1 MGTNNI
7 NFRYLIEGT
16 FTHING
22 LPLADGTI
30 VNAYWC
36 NDRVVFKTNGNEY
49 DLPFSNLMNVCI
61 KTNGEILNQYEAGNT
76 SEATAFNEI
85 GTLLSDKANTDKTT
99 PYLIFTYKSKD
110 GQSTKYVALE
120 INQFNNSTA
129 NKIVDYFVNLP
140 QSAPKPTPPIQPTV
154 APTIT
159 ETPQTPVQQ
168 PVKPKKK
175 KHGCLVTIII
185 FVIICAV
192 IGIVGSNA
200 GNSESAKAKT
210 QIEALV
216 NQPLSDAMTK
226 VDELGYTAKYY
237 YDNGKDNND
246 YTSYVE
252 ETLSNDKKQM
262 KKWVITR
269 YKDINK
275 DDKTVTLFINTKE
288 NVSSQK
294 QVQEEASALEN
305 KLGHIEACQAAEEY
319 GKKQYPYGFKLHYMS
334 GMYGYAVSGK
344 NKDTWK
350 IKCTATITK
359 AYNASQEVDCEFKV
373 TGTNESPEIVSF
385 DVY

>member
-1 MGTNNI
+1 MGTSDV
-7 NFRYLIEGT
+7 NFRYLIEGA

-22 LPLADGTI
+22 LPLADGEI

-36 NDRVVFKTNGNEY
+36 NDRVVFKANENEY
-49 DLPFSNLMNVCI
+49 NLPFSNLMNVCI
-61 KTNGEILNQYEAGNT
+61 KTNGEILNQYEAGNA
-76 SEATAFNEI
+76 SEATAFNEL
-85 GTLLSDKANTDKTT
+85 GALLSGKANTDKTT
-99 PYLIFTYKSKD
+99 SYLIFTYKSKD

-154 APTIT
+154 
-159 ETPQTPVQQ
+159 
-168 PVKPKKK
+168 KPKKK

-192 IGIVGSNA
+192 IGIIGSNA

-226 VDELGYTAKYY
+226 IDELEYTAKYY

-269 YKDINK
+269 YKDIDK

-294 QVQEEASALEN
+294 QVQEEASALES
-305 KLGHIEACQAAEEY
+305 KLGHINACQAAEDY
-319 GKKQYPYGFKLHYMS
+319 GKQQYPYGFKLHYMS

-350 IKCTATITK
+350 IKCTATITN